1 MFVVLAPQRAVRL
14 QRRLPKDRFDTT
26 PDGEPGVHHLC
37 AGYKGFVSHVDAPM
51 RFMAGELRAGRD
63 ATGLRARYAA
73 AAAHRQRNEPCS
85 CGSGTTWKRCHGS
98 PAPGALDR

>member
-14 QRRLPKDRFDTT
+14 QRRLPKDRSDTT

-73 AAAHRQRNEPCS
+73 AAAHRQRNEPCG